1 MSIETVQIRQKGVLT
16 IPASLRRK
24 YSLGEGDV
32 YTLVDLGDGSFLLTP
47 QVSQVNQYGD
57 QIARL
62 AQQEDVDVDEL
73 LTALAEERERYY
85 SEQYVG
91 DDN

>member
-73 LTALAEERERYY
+73 LTALEEERERYY